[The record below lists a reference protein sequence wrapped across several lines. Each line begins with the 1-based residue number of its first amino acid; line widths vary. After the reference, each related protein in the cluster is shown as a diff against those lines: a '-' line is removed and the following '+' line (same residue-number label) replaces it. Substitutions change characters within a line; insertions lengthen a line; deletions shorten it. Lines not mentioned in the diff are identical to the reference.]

1 MPLGGTI
8 EEAASTSGSPYRD
21 LPNAGKFEQALDP
34 SCSCRRK
41 GHSWAEALA
50 DAEAQA
56 QRHPGDIL
64 VNPELSERMSQPAAE
79 IKASVGAAG
88 ATDADLVMVEKTES
102 PTPVLDSAGDC
113 AARARRQA
121 LAWKRKKQVLRIT
134 ASIGARSCSKAP
146 RRRGEAHTDRCA
158 SRKLASSRSS
168 IRVGPAP
175 SF

>member
-8 EEAASTSGSPYRD
+8 EAAASTSGSSYRD

-64 VNPELSERMSQPAAE
+64 VTPELSERMSQPAAE

-88 ATDADLVMVEKTES
+88 ATNADLVMAEKTEP
-102 PTPVLDSAGDC
+102 PTPVLDANGVDMDLSAAT
-113 AARARRQA
+113 AALSRA
-121 LAWKRKKQVLRIT
+121 
-134 ASIGARSCSKAP
+134 ASGIGV
-146 RRRGEAHTDRCA
+146 EAEET
-158 SRKLASSRSS
+158 
-168 IRVGPAP
+168 GPAHYGLNQGQIVEQKGP
-175 SF
+175 DDVVKRVRIVPPE